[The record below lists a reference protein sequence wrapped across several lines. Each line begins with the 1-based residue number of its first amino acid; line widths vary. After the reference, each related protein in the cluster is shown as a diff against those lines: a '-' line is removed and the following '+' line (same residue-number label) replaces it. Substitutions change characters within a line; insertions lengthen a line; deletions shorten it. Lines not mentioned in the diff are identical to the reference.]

1 MTYGMFTENGN
12 AKVHNIVTMARNLH
26 ENLGYP
32 VEAAVNWAANE
43 LAGLGNY
50 AETEEAED
58 TEVRE
63 AVFNAINA

>member
-1 MTYGMFTENGN
+1 MTYGMFTDNGN
-12 AKVHNIVTMARNLH
+12 AKVHTIVTMARNLH

-32 VEAAVNWAANE
+32 VEAALNWAANE

-58 TEVRE
+58 TAVRE
-63 AVFNAINA
+63 AVFAAINA

>member
-12 AKVHNIVTMARNLH
+12 AKVQDIVTKARNLH
-26 ENLGYP
+26 ENLGFP
-32 VEAAVNWAANE
+32 VEAALNWAANE

-58 TEVRE
+58 TAVRE
-63 AVFNAINA
+63 AVFAAIK

>member
-1 MTYGMFTENGN
+1 MTYGMFTDNGN
-12 AKVHNIVTMARNLH
+12 AKVHNIVTMARNLS
-26 ENLGYP
+26 ENLGYSI
-32 VEAAVNWAANE
+32 EAALNWAENE

-58 TEVRE
+58 TAVRE

>member
-1 MTYGMFTENGN
+1 MTNYGMFTNEGN
-12 AKVHNIVTMARNLH
+12 AKVENIVTMARNLH

-32 VEAAVNWAANE
+32 LEAAWNWAQNE

-58 TEVRE
+58 TSVRE
-63 AVFNAINA
+63 AVYNAII

>member
-12 AKVHNIVTMARNLH
+12 AKVHNIVTMARNLS
-26 ENLGYP
+26 ENLDYP
-32 VEAAVNWAANE
+32 IEAALNWAENE

-58 TEVRE
+58 TAVRE
-63 AVFNAINA
+63 AVFNAIKS